1 VPCRHDVYAPS
12 LRECSAICDVV
23 IRFLFFG
30 LQAIMLFL
38 NMRTTLGQDPWETV
52 PAGTIYQIFED
63 VVKLAGFH
71 MARKGVLAR
80 QVSADLIHLIN
91 LTRFKGALYGFRWGV
106 SLSYVPHRWENKLL
120 WHRSIRSAALDLW
133 DQLADLP
140 PRVNFMRVRK
150 NSSIPSGLHG
160 RELFEQ
166 NLRREWREIE
176 STISQWLDSVSDLSG
191 VLSMSAKQMERVWT
205 GPSHFPPPSLVH
217 AFTLARMGH
226 SAEAEAELKAI
237 ADAEIP
243 KPNSLLFQALQKV
256 AAQS

>member
-1 VPCRHDVYAPS
+1 MPFR
-12 LRECSAICDVV
+12 
-23 IRFLFFG
+23 
-30 LQAIMLFL
+30 
-38 NMRTTLGQDPWETV
+38 NMPTTLGQDPWETV
-52 PAGTIYQIFED
+52 PASTIYRIFES
-63 VVKLAGFH
+63 VVKPTGFH
-71 MARKGVLAR
+71 MAKKGVLAR

-106 SLSYVPHRWENKLL
+106 SLAFVPHRWENSLR

-140 PRVNFMRVRK
+140 PYLNVVRAHK

-160 RELFEQ
+160 PELFEQ
-166 NLRREWREIE
+166 NLRREWRDIE
-176 STISQWLDSVSDLSG
+176 STIGQWLDSVSDLSG

-226 SAEAEAELKAI
+226 FAEAEAELKAT
-237 ADAEIP
+237 ADVEVP
-243 KPNSLLFQALQKV
+243 EPNNLLFQALQKI
-256 AAQS
+256 ASQS